1 MFFFFFSFPLKNNNY
16 FQIKTLISFFLL
28 LQFLNFSNSQQQN
41 NENNNKIAAV
51 YSSQKRE
58 LIYNGEIEN
67 NKSEEILINN
77 HCSSGKPCKSGLIIP
92 VSLPIRFFRAFV
104 YLLALLYLFYGISIV
119 SDRFMAAIEVITS
132 QEREVEVTKVTG
144 EKIKV
149 LVRVWN
155 ETVSNLT
162 LMALGSSAPEILLSV
177 IEIFGNNF
185 EAGDLGPSTIVGSAA
200 FNLFI
205 IVGICILAC
214 QIFEYFNRILIF
226 QIVPSNEIRRIDR
239 IDVFWVTVIWS
250 TFAYIWLFLILC
262 VFSPNIVEVWEGLL
276 TLLFFPLTVG
286 SAFIAN
292 KHAKTFGQRLLGA
305 NAITSFRH
313 TPRLGKQQS
322 THVGIRAANGSEKD
336 VDVALLGPLK
346 NDSNSVALMQQRHYL
361 DVIKKLRAENPNLSV
376 QELERLASNWIFT
389 EVPKSRAFYRIQ
401 AIRKMTGNGDISI
414 KRLKERAE
422 DEHQNVAMP
431 LMPDKP
437 KQVTVG
443 FDPAEYCVLENV
455 GTVELRCVLDRG
467 SLAVST
473 EVTVTYTTIADT
485 AAEYEDFIP
494 TQGVLTFGPSESEK
508 FIEIGIVD
516 NDEYEDDEQF
526 FVKLTNLDAHCA
538 DNPGQ
543 KLPAQFKEGGS
554 VATVMII
561 DDDHSGAFSF
571 TSQVFR
577 VPESQG
583 QFALEVRR
591 HRGAR
596 GTVILPFKT
605 IEGSAKEGKDY
616 TGQEAELLFYNNQ
629 TKATIYIEI
638 TNDDEYE
645 KSEDFYVELGPPRLK
660 DSSPRSEV
668 ANGPDGR
675 PILGEHHRCKIV
687 ITEDREFK
695 NFIDKMIAN
704 ANVGI
709 LVGTHSWRQQFIE
722 ALTVEDIDGDG
733 SISNKEKALHG
744 VSVFWKLLFALIPP
758 TDYINGWLTFFVSI
772 FVIGI
777 LTAFIGDIASLFGCT
792 IGLRDSVT
800 AITLVAMGTSL
811 PDTFA
816 SKTAAIQDKTADSS
830 IGNVTGSNAVNVFL
844 GIGLAWAIA
853 AVYHSLNGGHFIV
866 EAGSLASSVTMFIL
880 GSVVTIGLL
889 QWRRYNPNI
898 AGELGGPRGNKLFSF
913 LIFLSVWLVYIVYS
927 TLVAYCLI

>member
-1 MFFFFFSFPLKNNNY
+1 M
-16 FQIKTLISFFLL
+16 
-28 LQFLNFSNSQQQN
+28 
-41 NENNNKIAAV
+41 E
-51 YSSQKRE
+51 
-58 LIYNGEIEN
+58 
-67 NKSEEILINN
+67 
-77 HCSSGKPCKSGLIIP
+77 

-205 IVGICILAC
+205 IVGICIL
-214 QIFEYFNRILIF
+214 
-226 QIVPSNEIRRIDR
+226 IVPSNEIRRIDR
-239 IDVFWVTVIWS
+239 IDVTVIWS

-262 VFSPNIVEVWEGLL
+262 VFSPNVVEVWEGLL

-455 GTVELRCVLDRG
+455 GTGKE
-467 SLAVST
+467 
-473 EVTVTYTTIADT
+473 ENFNM
-485 AAEYEDFIP
+485 DF
-494 TQGVLTFGPSESEK
+494 
-508 FIEIGIVD
+508 
-516 NDEYEDDEQF
+516 
-526 FVKLTNLDAHCA
+526 
-538 DNPGQ
+538 
-543 KLPAQFKEGGS
+543 
-554 VATVMII
+554 
-561 DDDHSGAFSF
+561 
-571 TSQVFR
+571 
-577 VPESQG
+577 
-583 QFALEVRR
+583 
-591 HRGAR
+591 
-596 GTVILPFKT
+596 
-605 IEGSAKEGKDY
+605 
-616 TGQEAELLFYNNQ
+616 
-629 TKATIYIEI
+629 
-638 TNDDEYE
+638 
-645 KSEDFYVELGPPRLK
+645 
-660 DSSPRSEV
+660 
-668 ANGPDGR
+668 
-675 PILGEHHRCKIV
+675 
-687 ITEDREFK
+687 
-695 NFIDKMIAN
+695 
-704 ANVGI
+704 
-709 LVGTHSWRQQFIE
+709 
-722 ALTVEDIDGDG
+722 
-733 SISNKEKALHG
+733 
-744 VSVFWKLLFALIPP
+744 
-758 TDYINGWLTFFVSI
+758 
-772 FVIGI
+772 
-777 LTAFIGDIASLFGCT
+777 
-792 IGLRDSVT
+792 
-800 AITLVAMGTSL
+800 
-811 PDTFA
+811 
-816 SKTAAIQDKTADSS
+816 
-830 IGNVTGSNAVNVFL
+830 
-844 GIGLAWAIA
+844 
-853 AVYHSLNGGHFIV
+853 
-866 EAGSLASSVTMFIL
+866 
-880 GSVVTIGLL
+880 
-889 QWRRYNPNI
+889 
-898 AGELGGPRGNKLFSF
+898 
-913 LIFLSVWLVYIVYS
+913 
-927 TLVAYCLI
+927 

>member
-1 MFFFFFSFPLKNNNY
+1 MLFFSFSIKINN
-16 FQIKTLISFFLL
+16 ISLFLFKIFIYLFFLL
-28 LQFLNFSNSQQQN
+28 QFFNFSNSQFSPLNQQN
-41 NENNNKIAAV
+41 NEVLAAV
-51 YSSQKRE
+51 YSSQRRE
-58 LIYNGEIEN
+58 LIYNGENEN
-67 NKSEEILINN
+67 NKSEEIIINK
-77 HCSSGKPCKSGLIIP
+77 HCFTGKPCKSGLIIP
-92 VSLPIRFFRAFV
+92 LWEPQDVSLPIRLFRAFI

-205 IVGICILAC
+205 IVGICIM
-214 QIFEYFNRILIF
+214 
-226 QIVPSNEIRRIDR
+226 IVPSNEIRRIDR

-276 TLLFFPLTVG
+276 TLVFFPLTVG

-292 KHAKTFGQRLLGA
+292 KHAKTFGQRILGA

-313 TPRLGKQQS
+313 TPRLGKHQS
-322 THVGIRAANGSEKD
+322 THVGIRANGSEKD
-336 VDVALLGPLK
+336 IDVALLGPLK
-346 NDSNSVALMQQRHYL
+346 NDSNSMALMQQRHYL
-361 DVIKKLRAENPNLSV
+361 DVIKKLRSENPNLSV
-376 QELERLASNWIFT
+376 PELERLASTWIFT
-389 EVPKSRAFYRIQ
+389 EIPKSRAFYRIQ

-422 DEHQNVAMP
+422 DDHQNVAMP

-473 EVTVTYTTIADT
+473 EVVVNYTTIADT

-516 NDEYEDDEQF
+516 NEEYEDDEQF
-526 FVKLTNLDAHCA
+526 FVKLTNLDAYCA

-543 KLPAQFKEGGS
+543 KLPAQFSEGGS

-583 QFALEVRR
+583 QLMLEIRR

-596 GTVILPFKT
+596 GTVILPYKT
-605 IEGSAKEGKDY
+605 IEGSAKEGKDFV
-616 TGQEAELLFYNNQ
+616 GQDAELIFYNNQ

-638 TNDDEYE
+638 ANDDEYE
-645 KSEDFYVELGPPRLK
+645 KSEDFYVELGSPRLK

-687 ITEDREFK
+687 ITEDKEFK

-733 SISNKEKALHG
+733 SLSAKEKALHG

-853 AVYHSLNGGHFIV
+853 AIYHSYNGGHFIV
-866 EAGSLASSVTMFIL
+866 EAGSLASSVTMFII
-880 GSVVTIGLL
+880 GSAVTIGIL

-927 TLVAYCLI
+927 TLVAYCLVP

>member
-1 MFFFFFSFPLKNNNY
+1 MLFFSFSIKINN
-16 FQIKTLISFFLL
+16 ISLFLFKIFIYLFFLL
-28 LQFLNFSNSQQQN
+28 QFFNFSNSQFSPLNQQN
-41 NENNNKIAAV
+41 NEVLAAV
-51 YSSQKRE
+51 YSSQRRE
-58 LIYNGEIEN
+58 LIYNGENEN
-67 NKSEEILINN
+67 NKSEEIIINK
-77 HCSSGKPCKSGLIIP
+77 HCFTGKPCKSGLIIP
-92 VSLPIRFFRAFV
+92 LFNYFKDVSLPIRLFRAFI

-205 IVGICILAC
+205 IVGICIM
-214 QIFEYFNRILIF
+214 
-226 QIVPSNEIRRIDR
+226 IVPSNEIRRIDR

-276 TLLFFPLTVG
+276 TLVFFPLTVG

-292 KHAKTFGQRLLGA
+292 KHAKTFGQRILGA

-313 TPRLGKQQS
+313 TPRLGKHQS
-322 THVGIRAANGSEKD
+322 THVGIRANGSEKD
-336 VDVALLGPLK
+336 IDVALLGPLK
-346 NDSNSVALMQQRHYL
+346 NDSNSMALMQQRHYL
-361 DVIKKLRAENPNLSV
+361 DVIKKLRSENPNLSV
-376 QELERLASNWIFT
+376 PELERLASTWIFT
-389 EVPKSRAFYRIQ
+389 EIPKSRAFYRIQ

-422 DEHQNVAMP
+422 DDHQNVAMP

-473 EVTVTYTTIADT
+473 EVVVNYTTIADT

-516 NDEYEDDEQF
+516 NEEYEDDEQF
-526 FVKLTNLDAHCA
+526 FVKLTNLDAYCA

-543 KLPAQFKEGGS
+543 KLPAQFSEGGS

-583 QFALEVRR
+583 QLMLEIRR

-596 GTVILPFKT
+596 GTVILPYKT
-605 IEGSAKEGKDY
+605 IEGSAKEGKDFV
-616 TGQEAELLFYNNQ
+616 GQDAELIFYNNQ

-638 TNDDEYE
+638 ANDDEYE
-645 KSEDFYVELGPPRLK
+645 KSEDFYVELGSPRLK

-687 ITEDREFK
+687 ITEDKEFK

-733 SISNKEKALHG
+733 SLSAKEKALHG

-853 AVYHSLNGGHFIV
+853 AIYHSYNGGHFIV
-866 EAGSLASSVTMFIL
+866 EAGSLASSVTMFII
-880 GSVVTIGLL
+880 GSAVTIGIL

-927 TLVAYCLI
+927 TLVAYCLVP

>member
-1 MFFFFFSFPLKNNNY
+1 MFFFFSFPLKNNNY

-41 NENNNKIAAV
+41 NDNNNKIAAV

-58 LIYNGEIEN
+58 LIYNGEVEN

-92 VSLPIRFFRAFV
+92 YLYQFVFSVLLSIYWPYYTFFMEFQ
-104 YLLALLYLFYGISIV
+104 L
-119 SDRFMAAIEVITS
+119 FMAAIEVITS

-205 IVGICILAC
+205 IVGICIL
-214 QIFEYFNRILIF
+214 
-226 QIVPSNEIRRIDR
+226 IVPSNEIRRIDR

-508 FIEIGIVD
+508 FIEIGIV
-516 NDEYEDDEQF
+516 
-526 FVKLTNLDAHCA
+526 KLTNLDAHCA

-616 TGQEAELLFYNNQ
+616 TAQEGELLFYNNQ

-853 AVYHSLNGGHFIV
+853 AIYHSLNGGHFIV

>member
-1 MFFFFFSFPLKNNNY
+1 MFFFSFFSFPLKNNNY

-41 NENNNKIAAV
+41 NENNNNKIAAV

-58 LIYNGEIEN
+58 LIYNGEID

-92 VSLPIRFFRAFV
+92 YLYQFVVSV
-104 YLLALLYLFYGISIV
+104 LLCIYWPYYTSFMEFQL
-119 SDRFMAAIEVITS
+119 FMAAIEVITS

-162 LMALGSSAPEILLSV
+162 LMALG
-177 IEIFGNNF
+177 
-185 EAGDLGPSTIVGSAA
+185 
-200 FNLFI
+200 
-205 IVGICILAC
+205 
-214 QIFEYFNRILIF
+214 RRR
-226 QIVPSNEIRRIDR
+226 IVPSNEIRRIDR
-239 IDVFWVTVIWS
+239 IDVTVIWS

-262 VFSPNIVEVWEGLL
+262 VFSPNVVEVWEGLL

-322 THVGIRAANGSEKD
+322 THVGIRTANGSEKD

-508 FIEIGIVD
+508 FIEIGIV
-516 NDEYEDDEQF
+516 
-526 FVKLTNLDAHCA
+526 KLTNLDAYCA

-596 GTVILPFKT
+596 GAVILPYKT

-668 ANGPDGR
+668 AGGPDGR
-675 PILGEHHRCKIV
+675 PILGEHHRCKVV

-927 TLVAYCLI
+927 TLVAYCLV